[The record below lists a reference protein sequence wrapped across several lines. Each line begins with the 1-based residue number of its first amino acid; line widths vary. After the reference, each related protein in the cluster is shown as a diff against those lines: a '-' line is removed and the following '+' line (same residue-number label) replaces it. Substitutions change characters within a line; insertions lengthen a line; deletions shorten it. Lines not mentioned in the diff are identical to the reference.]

1 MTPRVEVMFGV
12 TLAFVVLITW
22 RTIVVRL
29 QGKADETRVLS
40 RINAGMGLMAL
51 SYLLRIPVFSHGI
64 ETTAAA
70 AVSSIAAIAMVL
82 LSTAELSHIA
92 ARRNCA
98 ADTRKQH
105 R

>member
-1 MTPRVEVMFGV
+1 MFGV
-12 TLAFVVLITW
+12 TLVFVVLITW

-29 QGKADETRVLS
+29 QGKADETRVLL

-51 SYLLRIPVFSHGI
+51 SYLLRVPVFRHGI
-64 ETTAAA
+64 GTTAAA
-70 AVSSIAAIAMVL
+70 AVSSIAAITMVL
-82 LSTAELSHIA
+82 LGTAELSRIA

-98 ADTRKQH
+98 ADTHKQH

>member
-1 MTPRVEVMFGV
+1 MFGV
-12 TLAFVVLITW
+12 TLGFVVLITW

-51 SYLLRIPVFSHGI
+51 SYLLRIPVLSHGLG
-64 ETTAAA
+64 TTAAA
-70 AVSSIAAIAMVL
+70 AVSSIAAITMML
-82 LSTAELSHIA
+82 LGTAELTRVA

-98 ADTRKQH
+98 ADTPKQH
-105 R
+105 Q